1 MGRWEDNRLGDNRR
15 LAPVILKNTKRKNMK
30 KYTLFFALLFA
41 FGCASAQA
49 PERHDMRKGNKL
61 YKNGEYEKAEIAYK
75 HGLEKDTASFGA
87 RFNVADALYKQGKT
101 ENAEKLFQS
110 LTGVETDDR
119 RKAAVFH
126 NLGNA
131 QLQQQKYEESIKSY
145 KQSLRLNPADDETR
159 TNLAYAQ
166 VMLQQQQQQQQ
177 QNDQNNQDNNQDQQ
191 QQDKQQNQDNKDQQQ
206 QQDQQQQPNPQQDQ
220 QQDKQEN
227 EQQQQQQKISPQDA
241 QRMLEAIQADEKE
254 TQDKVNKEK
263 AKALQRQQ
271 IEKNW

>member
-1 MGRWEDNRLGDNRR
+1 MG
-15 LAPVILKNTKRKNMK
+15 NMD
-30 KYTLFFALLFA
+30 
-41 FGCASAQA
+41 ASAQA

-61 YKNGEYEKAEIAYK
+61 YKYGEYEKAEIAYK

-87 RFNVADALYKQGKT
+87 RFNVADALYKQGNA

-110 LTGVETDDR
+110 LTGAETDDK

-131 QLQQQKYEESIKSY
+131 QLKQQKYEESIKSY

-166 VMLQQQQQQQQ
+166 AMRQQQQQQQQQQ
-177 QNDQNNQDNNQDQQ
+177 QNNQNNQDNNQDQQ
-191 QQDKQQNQDNKDQQQ
+191 QQDKQQNQDNKDRQQ
-206 QQDQQQQPNPQQDQ
+206 QQDQQQQPNPQQEQ
-220 QQDKQEN
+220 PQDKQDE
-227 EQQQQQQKISPQDA
+227 QQQQQKISPQDA

>member
-1 MGRWEDNRLGDNRR
+1 MKNKNNIIASLFYSFRESGCLRIFFLL
-15 LAPVILKNTKRKNMK
+15 LAFWGTGSV
-30 KYTLFFALLFA
+30 YAA
-41 FGCASAQA
+41 AQA

-61 YKNGEYEKAEIAYK
+61 YKQHEYDKAEIAYK
-75 HGLEKDTASFGA
+75 HGLEKDSTSFGA

-110 LTGVETDDR
+110 LTGAETDDE
-119 RKAAVFH
+119 RKAKVFH

-131 QLQQQKYEESIKSY
+131 QLKQQKYEESIKSY

-166 VMLQQQQQQQQ
+166 AMLQQQQQEQ
-177 QNDQNNQDNNQDQQ
+177 QNNQNNQDNQDNQDKNQDRQ
-191 QQDKQQNQDNKDQQQ
+191 GQDKQQDQDNKGQQDEQQQ
-206 QQDQQQQPNPQQDQ
+206 QQQPDQQNQQEQP
-220 QQDKQEN
+220 QDKQN
-227 EQQQQQQKISPQDA
+227 EQQQQQKISPQDA
-241 QRMLEAIQADEKE
+241 QRMLEAVQADEKE

>member
-1 MGRWEDNRLGDNRR
+1 
-15 LAPVILKNTKRKNMK
+15 MK
-30 KYTLFFALLFA
+30 KYTLLFVLLFA
-41 FGCASAQA
+41 FAGISAQA

-61 YKNGEYEKAEIAYK
+61 YKQGEYDKAEIAYK

-110 LTGVETDDR
+110 LTGAETDDM
-119 RKAAVFH
+119 RKAKVFH

-131 QLQQQKYEESIKSY
+131 QLKQQKYEESIKSY

-166 VMLQQQQQQQQ
+166 VMLQQQQQEQ
-177 QNDQNNQDNNQDQQ
+177 QNDQNNQDKNQDQQ
-191 QQDKQQNQDNKDQQQ
+191 NQDQQQNQDNKDQQDKQDEQ
-206 QQDQQQQPNPQQDQ
+206 QQ
-220 QQDKQEN
+220 
-227 EQQQQQQKISPQDA
+227 EQQQQNQQEQPQDKQDEQQQQHKISPQDA
-241 QRMLEAIQADEKE
+241 QRMLEAVQADEKE

-263 AKALQRQQ
+263 AKALQRQR

>member
-1 MGRWEDNRLGDNRR
+1 
-15 LAPVILKNTKRKNMK
+15 MK
-30 KYTLFFALLFA
+30 KYTLLLMLLLTFI
-41 FGCASAQA
+41 CAAAQA

-61 YKNGEYEKAEIAYK
+61 YKQGEYEKAEIAYK

-87 RFNVADALYKQGKT
+87 RFNVADALYKQDKT

-110 LTGVETDDR
+110 LTGTETDDR
-119 RKAAVFH
+119 QKAAVFH

-131 QLQQQKYEESIKSY
+131 QLKQQKYEESIKSY

-166 VMLQQQQQQQQ
+166 VMLQQQQQEQ

-191 QQDKQQNQDNKDQQQ
+191 QQQDKQQNQDNKDRQQQDPQDEQNQQQ
-206 QQDQQQQPNPQQDQ
+206 QEQPQDKQQDEQQQP
-220 QQDKQEN
+220 
-227 EQQQQQQKISPQDA
+227 QQKISPQDA